1 MEIQKKITPITI
13 CIDFDGTCVTHNFPE
28 MGKDIGA
35 IPVLKELVNKGH
47 HLILYTM
54 RSDETLN
61 DAVNWFNVHNIPLYG
76 INENKTQNTW
86 TSSQKVYANLYID
99 DATLGCPLIQ
109 HNIED
114 RPYIDWIKVREY
126 LENNGII

>member
-1 MEIQKKITPITI
+1 MIIAIDYDGSCVKHSYPEI
-13 CIDFDGTCVTHNFPE
+13 GE
-28 MGKDIGA
+28 DIGA
-35 IPVLKELVNKGH
+35 VPVLKELINKGH

-54 RSDETLN
+54 RSGETLD
-61 DAVNWFNVHNIPLYG
+61 DAVNWFKKHDIPLYG
-76 INENKTQNTW
+76 INENKTQNIW
-86 TSSQKVYANLYID
+86 TSSPKVYANLYID

-109 HNIED
+109 LNIED